1 MRTGD
6 GRQLRQGRWTGG
18 PAASATRDAPVSPLL
33 RAAGVLLLA
42 VHLAL
47 VGWFA
52 LRPLPVDWVYD
63 ANLHPLASIRRAL
76 TSGSAEA
83 YRHLAV
89 SLLLMAPL
97 GVLLPLAGGRVRA
110 GWLPSLL
117 RTVGAAALLCT
128 ALEFVQNYVPGH
140 VLDVDDILLN
150 LLGVTLAHLAVVPAA
165 RARLRH
171 RAARPRR
178 AAPAPPPRQHA
189 SGVRGPAG
197 PASYEVAPTP
207 GGR

>member
-1 MRTGD
+1 MSR
-6 GRQLRQGRWTGG
+6 
-18 PAASATRDAPVSPLL
+18 
-33 RAAGVLLLA
+33 LA

-63 ANLHPLASIRRAL
+63 ANLHPLASIHRAL
-76 TSGSAEA
+76 AAGGAA
-83 YRHLAV
+83 DYRHLAV
-89 SLLLMAPL
+89 GVLLMAPL
-97 GVLLPLAGGRVRA
+97 GVLLPLAGGRVGA

-117 RTVGAAALLCT
+117 RTVGAAALLST
-128 ALEFVQNYVPGH
+128 GLEFVQNYVPGH

-165 RARLRH
+165 RAWMRH
-171 RAARPRR
+171 RPRR
-178 AAPAPPPRQHA
+178 PAASAPPRRQPAP
-189 SGVRGPAG
+189 GVRGAAG

-207 GGR
+207 GVR